1 MFGVGNNFPGYN
13 RDGILIIGVVAAVIM
28 LIAIVAVAIISI
40 VVVRKRKTQ
49 KGGQKKVLLAK
60 KPRKMESAN
69 INATKFTHG
78 GALVLDPKLRG
89 PVVHACSSQEKISI
103 HSIQFDPHLNEIVDI
118 GSDVEI
124 MKDNVDTTTLG
135 TEVGTKVG
143 KTILSIRR
151 AIDRRKTM
159 ARTPGGAA
167 AKTAA
172 GGTSPKA
179 SPNVSSGT
187 PMGAAAKT
195 PGKLISK
202 RGTLKPNVLKGT
214 SATPQKR

>member
-1 MFGVGNNFPGYN
+1 MPSLIVG
-13 RDGILIIGVVAAVIM
+13 IVAAVII
-28 LIAIVAVAIISI
+28 LIIIVAVATIFLL
-40 VVVRKRKTQ
+40 VARKKKAQ
-49 KGGQKKVLLAK
+49 KNAQKRVALAK

-124 MKDNVDTTTLG
+124 MKENADTTTLG

-151 AIDRRKTM
+151 AIDRRK
-159 ARTPGGAA
+159 P
-167 AKTAA
+167 
-172 GGTSPKA
+172 
-179 SPNVSSGT
+179 V
-187 PMGAAAKT
+187 AAKT
-195 PGKLISK
+195 PGGMAAKTPGGGASPMSPQGAPQGTPQGTANRTPGKLTSK
-202 RGTLKPNVLKGT
+202 RHALKQAAPKRKR
-214 SATPQKR
+214 ATPQNE